1 MTDSTIRAATVCV
14 RVCTVTYTHACCLLH
29 TCSHPDS
36 LAAVES
42 RGLIGRVP
50 CNGHF
55 DWLSGWLPPCQLREH
70 ICMCLCD
77 ECVCHGGSK
86 QPMTIFTPIYV
97 SFCSLFPFV
106 FVFLMKSF
114 WPVFTFF
121 SPTSFFLCDY
131 HHRAVVLCLGFDRSD
146 QFDLP
151 KKVLQIQVH
160 TRQESLL

>member
-42 RGLIGRVP
+42 RGLTGCVP

-86 QPMTIFTPIYV
+86 QQMTIFTPIYV
-97 SFCSLFPFV
+97 SFSSLFPFV

-114 WPVFTFF
+114 WPVLTFFF
-121 SPTSFFLCDY
+121 SPTSFLCDY
-131 HHRAVVLCLGFDRSD
+131 HHRAVVLSLGFDRA
-146 QFDLP
+146 
-151 KKVLQIQVH
+151 
-160 TRQESLL
+160 EG

>member
-14 RVCTVTYTHACCLLH
+14 RVCTVTYTHTCCLLH

-42 RGLIGRVP
+42 RGLIGHVP

-55 DWLSGWLPPCQLREH
+55 DWLSGRLPPCQLREH

-97 SFCSLFPFV
+97 SFFSLFPFV
-106 FVFLMKSF
+106 FVFFNEEVFFL
-114 WPVFTFF
+114 PVFTFF
-121 SPTSFFLCDY
+121 SPTSFFYVIIITEQWFYAWGL
-131 HHRAVVLCLGFDRSD
+131 L
-146 QFDLP
+146 DLWG
-151 KKVLQIQVH
+151 KMYSH
-160 TRQESLL
+160 